1 MSISHIS
8 RFLVVVCL
16 FFVAEQKAFAQGE
29 QKYIIF
35 SGFVIDSKTNE
46 PLPNAYIYLPKAG
59 KGTLANNKGYFILY
73 AYPGDSV
80 VFSYIGFKKQYHII
94 PKKAEVNY
102 SAVVELQEDAKM
114 LREVKV
120 YPFNTEEE
128 FKRALVEMNL
138 PDEKERQILEE
149 TFSPTNIARMA
160 AMHGMSSGEN
170 YRYAM
175 SQQIQQIQ
183 SRGSVNTNPLLNP
196 FAWAGFIKSVKNGAL
211 KDKSWK
217 GAAQMMPRDKV
228 SRDEIFRDSGRN

>member
-1 MSISHIS
+1 MSLKKSL
-8 RFLVVVCL
+8 RFL
-16 FFVAEQKAFAQGE
+16 FFFALIALSGQKLFAQGE

-46 PLPNAYIYLPKAG
+46 PLPNAYLQIPRAG
-59 KGTLANNKGYFILY
+59 KGTLANNKGYFVLY
-73 AYPGDSV
+73 AFPGDSV
-80 VFSYIGFKKQYHII
+80 IFSYVGFKKQYHII

-138 PDEKERQILEE
+138 PDEKERKILEE
-149 TFSPTNIARMA
+149 TFSPTNISRLA
-160 AMHGMSSGEN
+160 AIQGMSSGEN

-175 SQQIQQIQ
+175 QQQMQQIQ
-183 SRGSVNTNPLLNP
+183 SRGTVNTNPLLSP
-196 FAWAGFIKSVKNGAL
+196 FAWMNFIKSVKNGSL

-217 GAAQMMPRDKV
+217 GAAEMMPRDKV
-228 SRDEIFRDSGRN
+228 SRDEIFRNNN